1 MTAATTPALAPTWNN
16 SSNNL
21 FGGGGS
27 GGATGFAGFTGGIS
41 NTNTTAAV
49 AAAAN
54 FSSGTNMTTMSVTSG
69 SNWRDY
75 NKQSALVNYLFEFDK
90 AYDALHSSC
99 RFRGFVQ
106 NCCPP
111 GQAESAIQK
120 DRYTAFLH
128 SCTTSF
134 TDKLD
139 NNNTSAIVHGSGADL
154 SCSKIEGTG
163 ATT

>member
-41 NTNTTAAV
+41 NTNTT
-49 AAAAN
+49 AAAN